1 MTPPSI
7 PSPIPT
13 KKDLRSMLTN
23 HLLDRSLKRLSD
35 ADARRKEAFDSGD
48 WKAYGASVR
57 QHIREAFGEMPFG
70 KDGGPLNIRPVSTF
84 ETRHCRIENVLF
96 GCNERR
102 N

>member
-1 MTPPSI
+1 MPPPKI

-13 KKDLRSMLTN
+13 RNDLRSMVTE
-23 HLLDRSLKRLSD
+23 HQLDRIPKNLSD
-35 ADARRKEAFDSGD
+35 ADARRERVFHRSD
-48 WKAYGASVR
+48 WKAYVVFIR
-57 QHIREAFGEMPFG
+57 QHIREVFGEMLFG
-70 KDGGPLNIRPVSTF
+70 KDGGPLNTRLVSAF